1 MEYDDQSRRFNLV
14 TGLAC
19 GAALGAGVAFFLV
32 MRRQADQPL
41 RPLKRGVR
49 RVRRQLGDM
58 GDEMR
63 DVLESGRAGLR
74 EQLAELRSR

>member
-32 MRRQADQPL
+32 MRRGADQPL
-41 RPLKRGVR
+41 RPLESGVR
-49 RVRRQLGDM
+49 GMRRRLDDM
-58 GDEMR
+58 GEEMR
-63 DVLESGRAGLR
+63 DVVESGRARLS